1 MREPAAE
8 RIGVAPQNGRQK
20 LMAAALQLAAT
31 TRSLASLGLRE
42 VARQAGLNPNTFYRH
57 FKNFDDLG
65 LAVIGELAGELRRGL
80 RERRR
85 RPIGD
90 ALRLDGAKDPLE
102 LMRRAEAII
111 EESVALVL
119 EFVTEHEQA
128 YVVGIRELHG
138 TSPVLRAALRNIF
151 DQLAADMAEDIR
163 EIVPPQFVDAESL
176 PGIAAVVIREM
187 AFYSLDYL
195 EQPQRR
201 GQIRRDAQRFI
212 LMLLWGG
219 MAMRMP
225 QILRGAQ
232 PGEARKASR
241 ADE

>member
-1 MREPAAE
+1 
-8 RIGVAPQNGRQK
+8 
-20 LMAAALQLAAT
+20 MAAALQLAAT

-57 FKNFDDLG
+57 FKSFDDLG
-65 LAVIGELAGELRRGL
+65 LAVIEALAGELRQGL

-85 RPIGD
+85 RPMGD
-90 ALRLDGAKDPLE
+90 ALRLDDVRDPLE
-102 LMRRAEAII
+102 LMRRAEAIV

-119 EFVTEHEQA
+119 EFVTEHQQA

-138 TSPVLRAALRNIF
+138 TSPVLRAALRTVF
-151 DQLAADMAEDIR
+151 DDLARDMAEDVL
-163 EIVPPQFVDAESL
+163 EIVPPQFVDADAVH
-176 PGIAAVVIREM
+176 GIATVVIREM

-201 GQIRRDAQRFI
+201 EQIRIEAQRFI
-212 LMLLWGG
+212 LMLLWGA

-225 QILRGAQ
+225 QALRAL
-232 PGEARKASR
+232 AR
-241 ADE
+241 

>member
-1 MREPAAE
+1 MKTDS
-8 RIGVAPQNGRQK
+8 GVAPGTAPLRGKAAAAPQTGRQR

-65 LAVIGELAGELRRGL
+65 LAVIEELAGELRQGL

-85 RPIGD
+85 RPLGD
-90 ALRLDGAKDPLE
+90 ALRLDAAKDPLE
-102 LMRRAEAII
+102 LMRRAEGII
-111 EESVALVL
+111 QESVALVL
-119 EFVTEHEQA
+119 EFVTEHQQA

-138 TSPVLRAALRNIF
+138 TSPVLRGALRKVF
-151 DQLAADMAEDIR
+151 DELATDMAEDML
-163 EIVPPQFVDAESL
+163 EIVPPQFVDAQAVH
-176 PGIAAVVIREM
+176 GIAAVVIREM
-187 AFYSLDYL
+187 ALYSLDYL
-195 EQPQRR
+195 EQPARR
-201 GQIRRDAQRFI
+201 DQIRTEAQRFI

-225 QILRGAQ
+225 QLLA
-232 PGEARKASR
+232 ARTR
-241 ADE
+241 